1 MSPSPPIHD
10 SQQKACILI
19 VEDEPV
25 LAFALEEFLIDAG
38 FEVAGV
44 AGRLET
50 ALTMMKSVVFD
61 AAILDANLAGVSAG
75 PAASALRAREL
86 PFVVVS
92 GYLPSQ
98 QQSAFAGALCLQ
110 KPCSRNVSFKLYTAS
125 CRLKEFSRRFNWY
138 SNCSWWMS
146 WLAWAAVR
154 CECPLPS

>member
-1 MSPSPPIHD
+1 MVEIDHKGL
-10 SQQKACILI
+10 QVLI

-25 LAFALEEFLIDAG
+25 LAFALEEFLIDAS

-50 ALTMMKSVVFD
+50 ALTMIKSVVFD

-110 KPCSRNVSFKLYTAS
+110 KPCSPE
-125 CRLKEFSRRFNWY
+125 RLLQALHSILPAQRI
-138 SNCSWWMS
+138 
-146 WLAWAAVR
+146 LT
-154 CECPLPS
+154 PL